1 MSELNPSSKPPP
13 YGTVPIIGRLVSVY
27 KLWYGFQNNFPK
39 KSRYTLGEKIDRLFL
54 EILELLL
61 IGGYLSREKKLL
73 YLQKAGA
80 KLDILKFFLQISW
93 EIKSLD
99 NKKYIVLSE
108 KLNEVGKMLG
118 GWLKQLANKTPAGG
132 RG

>member
-1 MSELNPSSKPPP
+1 M
-13 YGTVPIIGRLVSVY
+13 PIIGRLVSVY